1 MPSSKSNLAL
11 ALYDLKAG
19 ICSIYLWPVLGWQDI
34 KQRYRRSVI
43 GPFWLTLSY
52 GALIAGM
59 GPLYGRLLQQD
70 LSTYLPYLA
79 VGFIAWILISSL
91 ITEGCGAFIGA
102 EGYITQMKLPFTVH
116 VLRVVWRNT
125 LIFLHNFVVVLLIM
139 IIYQPPLTWA
149 LLTVPLGIIV
159 IAANGIWIG
168 MVFGLLCARFR
179 DFTQVVA
186 SVVQIAFFLTPV
198 MWRPNMLGR
207 MQWAADWNPLHHL
220 LEIVRSPLI
229 SGEVVL
235 RSWMVAVGLAAA
247 GFVFALWL
255 FSRYRARVAY
265 WL

>member
-1 MPSSKSNLAL
+1 MPGAKGRITLAL
-11 ALYDLKAG
+11 HDFRAG

-43 GPFWLTLSY
+43 GPFWLTISY
-52 GALIAGM
+52 GALIMGM

-102 EGYITQMKLPFTVH
+102 EGYITQMKLPFTAH
-116 VLRVVWRNT
+116 VLRVVWRNL
-125 LIFLHNFVVVLLIM
+125 LIFFHNFVIVLVVM
-139 IIYQPPLTWA
+139 IFSPPPLTWA
-149 LLTVPLGIIV
+149 LLTVPLAVLV
-159 IAANGIWIG
+159 IAVNGIWIG
-168 MVFGLLCARFR
+168 IVFGLLCARYR
-179 DFTQVVA
+179 DFTQVVG

-220 LEIVRSPLI
+220 LEIVRAPLI
-229 SGEVVL
+229 SGKVMPL
-235 RSWMVAVGLAAA
+235 SWMVAVGLAVA
-247 GFVFALWL
+247 GFAVALGL